1 MSETSDPAERP
12 KASRVH
18 TYGPPWFGKVAP
30 SSAMT
35 SPAGTKKSTA
45 TTASQT
51 SVWAP
56 PLATA
61 PRVSSTTMA
70 AISRQMASSRP
81 SSRRSLDRSTSERW
95 VAAASGASSTGRTV
109 VTAAPL
115 P

>member
-1 MSETSDPAERP
+1 MA
-12 KASRVH
+12 
-18 TYGPPWFGKVAP
+18 
-30 SSAMT
+30 